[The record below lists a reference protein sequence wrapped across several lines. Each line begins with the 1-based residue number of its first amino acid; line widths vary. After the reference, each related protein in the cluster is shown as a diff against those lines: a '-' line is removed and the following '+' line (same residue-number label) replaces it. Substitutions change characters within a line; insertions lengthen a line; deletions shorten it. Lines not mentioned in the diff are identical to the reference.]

1 MIKQDFL
8 ATSIDNTNDSTPEIT
23 LQVDSNGRILYQINH
38 NRCSVFRTE
47 DGEFGMS
54 IQALTDV
61 CCVSKKKVIYAIRR
75 RTHQKFAPWL
85 TPFAGDMILA
95 RQRLFQKNHTIIL
108 KLNFCNAVIDYFQ
121 NEQAKIA
128 IPIIHKGYKCY
139 QTNAGDIGMTK
150 LDLAEACDVYLS
162 SIYGLIKHTTHSSI
176 APWPWLQVFVGSDI
190 SLLRVWL
197 KNGGQPKVLL
207 KWDFC
212 WAVINHYKNTSQKA
226 DRQYRVAN

>member
-1 MIKQDFL
+1 M
-8 ATSIDNTNDSTPEIT
+8 TNIDDASNSTPEIT
-23 LQVDSNGRILYQINH
+23 LQVDNNGRLLYQIDH
-38 NRCSVFRTE
+38 DKCLIFQTE

-54 IQALTDV
+54 IQQLTDV

-75 RTHQKFAPWL
+75 RTHEKFAPWL
-85 TPFAGDMILA
+85 TPFAGDVILT
-95 RQRLFQKNHTIIL
+95 RQRLFRKNHTIIL
-108 KLNFCNAVIDYFQ
+108 KWDFCNAVIAYFQ

-128 IPIIHKGYKCY
+128 VSIINKGYKCY
-139 QTNAGDIGMTK
+139 QTNAGEIGMTK

-162 SIYGLIKHTTHSSI
+162 SIYDLIKHTTHSSI

-197 KNGGQPKVLL
+197 KSGGQPKVLL